1 MVTKEN
7 TPTEKPDGA
16 SQGQPV
22 NTGGNTSARTFR
34 DTWQHMVDRLP
45 QDDEDDTANEADP
58 GQAERKPGDF
68 EQSGTKAEDLDNQP
82 YTGITGI
89 TFSPQYKTGSNEL
102 RSPKD
107 IQQEIP
113 SKENITGQ
121 TILKQQ
127 DNAAT
132 DIASEKPGNAGSSVW
147 TNPFSGLSGSSDR
160 NTDSESSGSPVANAG
175 SESSGSPVENAG
187 SDSSDTLAENSDAAP
202 AGKFKMPSK
211 RTLQYIAAGA
221 AAIVLFTYLGVSFF
235 FQKHFLFR
243 TTINGQD
250 FSCQTTEDAHAFFAE
265 QADGYVLEIVESGEK
280 TEQITGKEIS
290 MVWDDNLKLDYI
302 LDKQNAFAWPLE
314 YFRDKSEDVIF
325 KVSCDESALLKR
337 VDILDAVAD
346 EPVPPQSAYPK
357 FDGNAFVI
365 EPEVYGTAL
374 DADELKGKVL
384 ECALNLEETL
394 DLQDE
399 GFYEKPPYTT
409 ESKELI
415 QVCKKL
421 NDLCRASITYEMD
434 VPVVVDKTLI
444 STWLS
449 VDDQF
454 NVILDENAVRN
465 WILEFDAR
473 YDTLGATRT
482 LTTPAGK
489 AAEVSGGTYG
499 WSINEHEEFAALLNS
514 IRNGEVLTRT
524 PSYAQTA
531 ASHAPQDWGNT
542 FLEVD
547 LTAQHMWYVRDG
559 AVAFESDVVTGSVP
573 NGTDTPPG
581 VYTILEKLSPT
592 VLVGNINPATGKPEY
607 RTPVTFWM
615 RVTYSGIGF
624 HDATWQPAFG
634 GDVYLW
640 NGSHG
645 CINMPFYGA
654 QELYSLIEVGL
665 PVVIHY

>member
-1 MVTKEN
+1 
-7 TPTEKPDGA
+7 
-16 SQGQPV
+16 
-22 NTGGNTSARTFR
+22 
-34 DTWQHMVDRLP
+34 
-45 QDDEDDTANEADP
+45 
-58 GQAERKPGDF
+58 
-68 EQSGTKAEDLDNQP
+68 
-82 YTGITGI
+82 
-89 TFSPQYKTGSNEL
+89 
-102 RSPKD
+102 
-107 IQQEIP
+107 
-113 SKENITGQ
+113 
-121 TILKQQ
+121 
-127 DNAAT
+127 
-132 DIASEKPGNAGSSVW
+132 
-147 TNPFSGLSGSSDR
+147 
-160 NTDSESSGSPVANAG
+160 
-175 SESSGSPVENAG
+175 
-187 SDSSDTLAENSDAAP
+187 
-202 AGKFKMPSK
+202 
-211 RTLQYIAAGA
+211 
-221 AAIVLFTYLGVSFF
+221 
-235 FQKHFLFR
+235 
-243 TTINGQD
+243 
-250 FSCQTTEDAHAFFAE
+250 
-265 QADGYVLEIVESGEK
+265 
-280 TEQITGKEIS
+280 
-290 MVWDDNLKLDYI
+290 MVWDDNIKLDYI

-314 YFRDKSEDVIF
+314 YFKEKSEDVIF
-325 KVSCDESALLKR
+325 KVSCDESALSKR
-337 VDILDAVAD
+337 VDTLDAVAD
-346 EPVPPQSAYPK
+346 EPLPPKSAYTK

-374 DADELKGKVL
+374 DSEKLKEKVQ
-384 ECALNLEETL
+384 ECALKLEGTL
-394 DLQDE
+394 DLQKE
-399 GFYEKPPYTT
+399 GFYEKPQYTT
-409 ESKELI
+409 ESEELV
-415 QVCKKL
+415 QACKKL

-449 VDDQF
+449 VDEKF

-473 YDTLGATRT
+473 YDTLGATRP

-524 PSYAQTA
+524 PSYVQTA
-531 ASHAPQDWGNT
+531 ASHAPQDWGST

-645 CINMPFYGA
+645 CINMPYYGA
-654 QELYSLIEVGL
+654 QEPLLPDRSRGACGYSLLNILFFQKSFYPKKRPPAMWKIMACGCRGYASLNPSPTTSFDSMITIKHLGSTSFTIFRIEYICL
-665 PVVIHY
+665 LLQAHMTTSLSAPV